1 MNLTNEQVY
10 IDGFPALANFI
21 ASDPDRSTF
30 IYKRFDRLAA
40 RNLLIL
46 QDELAKMQSQL
57 DHFDREDWATYE
69 TRGPGYQSAL
79 RNLQSWEAYKVTH
92 GLDSDRVK
100 LVMNIRKSLSEYSEY
115 SHLRYRIRIFAI
127 YYPSS

>member
-1 MNLTNEQVY
+1 MSSPTEQAY
-10 IDGFPALANFI
+10 IDGFPALASFI

-46 QDELAKMQSQL
+46 QDELAEMQSQL
-57 DHFDREDWATYE
+57 DNFDREDWATYE

-79 RNLQSWEAYKVTH
+79 RDLQSWEAYKATH
-92 GLDSDRVK
+92 GLDSDRIK
-100 LVMNIRKSLSEYSEY
+100 LVMKIRKALNEYSEHSY
-115 SHLRYRIRIFAI
+115 LGPKIKYICT
-127 YYPSS
+127 YCLSS